1 MVLERNLPLACRT
14 VRSVT
19 ERIDVVS
26 PATGDVLATE
36 DRAVVHTDGLWHQ
49 VFHCLVV
56 RPSAQSV
63 VLQRRAFTKP
73 AFPGKLDLS
82 ATGHL
87 EAGETPL
94 DGLREFE
101 EELGIQLDPE
111 HLIPL
116 GTRLLADDN
125 GEGKNRERVH
135 VFFVLDDRPITD
147 YRPPPHEVADIVELD
162 VTDLLAI
169 LGDHSVRVTA
179 RSSANGD
186 ELVGNADLV
195 EGADGYWTVLAVMAQ
210 RALAGET
217 LLAV

>member
-1 MVLERNLPLACRT
+1 MWESNFHHCGPT
-14 VRSVT
+14 VQTVT
-19 ERIDVVS
+19 GELIDVVS

-36 DRAVVHTDGLWHQ
+36 NRAVVHAEGLWHQ
-49 VFHCLVV
+49 VFHCLVM

-63 VLQRRAFTKP
+63 VLQRRAFTKA
-73 AFPGKLDLS
+73 AFPGLLDLS

-87 EAGETPL
+87 EAGESPL

-101 EELGIQLDPE
+101 EELGASLEADL
-111 HLIPL
+111 LIPI

-135 VFFVLDDRPITD
+135 VFFVLDDRPLGD
-147 YRPPPHEVADIVELD
+147 YRPPPHEVAGLVEVA

-169 LGDHSVRVTA
+169 LGDPALTVEA
-179 RSSANGD
+179 RSTMAES
-186 ELVGNADLV
+186 EPVSRSDLV
-195 EGADGYWTVLAVMAQ
+195 EGTNGYWTVLAVMAQ

-217 LLAV
+217 LLAI

>member
-1 MVLERNLPLACRT
+1 MSE
-14 VRSVT
+14 

-26 PATGDVLATE
+26 PATGEVLATE
-36 DRAVVHTDGLWHQ
+36 DRTVVHADGLWHQ
-49 VFHCLVV
+49 VFHCLVL
-56 RPSAQSV
+56 RPVAQSI
-63 VLQRRAFTKP
+63 VLQRRAFSKA
-73 AFPGKLDLS
+73 AFPGLLDLS

-87 EAGETPL
+87 EAGERPL

-135 VFFVLDDRPITD
+135 VFFVLDDRPISD
-147 YRPPPHEVADIVELD
+147 YRPPSHEVAGLVEIK
-162 VTDLLAI
+162 VIDLLAI
-169 LGDHSVRVTA
+169 LSDPELRVEA
-179 RSSANGD
+179 RSTVND
-186 ELVGNADLV
+186 REVVGNSDLV

-210 RALAGET
+210 RALAGES